1 MAEYSGKMSETFCR
15 TALNMADKEKGKPT
29 DVERNR
35 IHGLSTIR
43 TRCLISNL
51 CAKTNTNYLEI
62 GVYKGSTIIAAMFDN
77 LSTKVVGVDHFK
89 YDEREAAN
97 YQFTIDM
104 GFGSYPEEVRFQ
116 IVEILLNDEGNVDT
130 LDVVYPVDGGIDPN
144 SIVGLDGLEP
154 TLKIIKKT
162 KKIAIA
168 NKESIICGWN
178 LINKELKKNKTKFI
192 PVDSEHFSIWSLV
205 KNYNYKFIDKIY
217 ITASGGPF
225 LKWPNK
231 KLKKVTPEK
240 ALKHPNWS
248 MGKKIS
254 IDSATM
260 MNKVFEVIETQRIFN
275 LEKSKIKILI
285 HDKSYIHAIVQFK
298 NGLKKILVHD
308 TNMEIPIFNTLYDS
322 INETKFLKS
331 RNLDIGKLNNL
342 DLKSLDK
349 KKFPLI
355 KILDKMSN
363 KSSLLETV
371 LISANDEL
379 VNLFLK
385 KKISY
390 IGLQKNLLRILNLPE
405 FKAFRKK
412 IPKNINEINKLNNY
426 VRLKIK
432 ELCI

>member
-1 MAEYSGKMSETFCR
+1 MKKKIAILGSTGSIGKTLINIIKQDKKNFEIVLLSADENYKELLKQAKFFKVKNLIITNENSFNKVKKYKFSKKINIYNNFNNLRKIFKKKVDYTMSSISGIQG
-15 TALNMADKEKGKPT
+15 LKPT
-29 DVERNR
+29 IE
-35 IHGLSTIR
+35 
-43 TRCLISNL
+43 
-51 CAKTNTNYLEI
+51 
-62 GVYKGSTIIAAMFDN
+62 
-77 LSTKVVGVDHFK
+77 
-89 YDEREAAN
+89 
-97 YQFTIDM
+97 
-104 GFGSYPEEVRFQ
+104 
-116 IVEILLNDEGNVDT
+116 
-130 LDVVYPVDGGIDPN
+130 
-144 SIVGLDGLEP
+144 
-154 TLKIIKKT
+154 IIKFT
-162 KKIAIA
+162 NKIAIA
-168 NKESIICGWN
+168 NKEAIICGWD
-178 LINKELKKNKTKFI
+178 LIQKQLKKNKTKFI

-205 KNYNYKFIDKIY
+205 KNYDYKFIDKIY

-225 LKWPNK
+225 LKWPLNK
-231 KLKKVTPEK
+231 IKKVTPEK

-298 NGLKKILVHD
+298 NGLKKILAHD
-308 TNMEIPIFNTLYDS
+308 TNMKIPIFNTLYDS

-331 RNLDIGKLNNL
+331 RNLDIDKLNNL

-355 KILDKMSN
+355 KILDKISN
-363 KSSLLETV
+363 KASLLETV

-385 KKISY
+385 KRSVIL
-390 IGLQKNLLRILNLPE
+390 ILQKNLLRILNLPE
-405 FKAFRKK
+405 FRAFRKK
-412 IPKNINEINKLNNY
+412 KPKNINEINKLNNY